1 MCIVRIVPS
10 PSERPSNLL
19 CTEHLTSTMHLCIH
33 TDIITCTAKIGFVFL
48 THLSLQVQSRDNVE
62 QEQAEAG
69 GSNSKTV
76 KTNSKEQ
83 SGPKE
88 NCSPM
93 DKSGLKEKSSPRGK
107 TDPKD
112 QPCLKKE
119 SSPKKKSSPTVK
131 SRPTVKSSLRE
142 KSDQKEMS
150 GSKDKS
156 CPAEKSGSVGNPSPA
171 NIVGSTEESSSREK
185 SSPQGKSGSLDDEKE
200 KEAEDER
207 QGSAKAEMAVSSGL
221 TDNMIES
228 KSSGEKLFADL
239 GGKCLSQNEEQATSE
254 MAPHHDPAAD
264 ESTSTLDHDALREP
278 EKLEDLND
286 SMESETESS
295 KELPLDPLTGLP
307 EGWHRTKHERPNG
320 QYYFQLK
327 PVDWKILRSQV
338 EVNSFLKQRGIK
350 TAISLNGLPTKQ
362 SPKKK
367 IILKKRT
374 LPSSSEE
381 IEETTSERNA
391 ANANKGKSVEEEK
404 QELRSL
410 VEERDKI
417 YEKAPAE
424 RTLAEITRLYTLIK
438 KIRALSKK
446 FPEIKVNKRKP
457 RKNSHEKVA
466 NKKIKLVLK
475 PFQDISTGSQEGE
488 KGKTD
493 FQSLECNTP
502 SQESLSKHLASQ
514 NDNNEGT
521 RTSASVTSRQ
531 EQDERKIRRKK
542 KKKKVPLTPSEVIE
556 EDEVPGSGSKASTSG
571 EKARK

>member
-1 MCIVRIVPS
+1 M
-10 PSERPSNLL
+10 
-19 CTEHLTSTMHLCIH
+19 
-33 TDIITCTAKIGFVFL
+33 G
-48 THLSLQVQSRDNVE
+48 

-107 TDPKD
+107 SEPKE
-112 QPCLKKE
+112 QPSLKKE
-119 SSPKKKSSPTVK
+119 SSPKKKSS
-131 SRPTVKSSLRE
+131 LRE
-142 KSDQKEMS
+142 KADQKEMS

-171 NIVGSTEESSSREK
+171 NIIGSTEESSSREK
-185 SSPQGKSGSLDDEKE
+185 SSPQVKSGSRDDEE
-200 KEAEDER
+200 EAAEDER
-207 QGSAKAEMAVSSGL
+207 QGSAKAEMAVSFGL
-221 TDNMIES
+221 IDNMIES

-239 GGKCLSQNEEQATSE
+239 GGKCLSQNEERVTSE
-254 MAPHHDPAAD
+254 MAPHHDPATD

-295 KELPLDPLTGLP
+295 KELALDPLTGLP

-381 IEETTSERNA
+381 IEETTSERSA

-457 RKNSHEKVA
+457 RKNSDEKVA

-475 PFQDISTGSQEGE
+475 PFQDIPTGSQEGE

-493 FQSLECNTP
+493 FQSFECNTP
-502 SQESLSKHLASQ
+502 SQDSLSKHLASQ

-521 RTSASVTSRQ
+521 GTSASVTSRQ